1 MQEVETEELR
11 QIPNKEVY
19 MLYEITMHTSD
30 TSTEWGEGVSGIPA
44 KLANG
49 KMVKIPVLEATN
61 TLTVGVTGTGKSKSY
76 TLPAA
81 RHLLNSNPM
90 IKGVFF
96 ETKRTFLDAFMQ
108 ENDKVIAYDPT
119 IVPVYNLFQWCMI
132 KEIRQARDKEAEMR
146 QIAEVLFG
154 DLLTGAENNR
164 AWIESARN
172 TFIAVLRV
180 IIDCYSDNT
189 SNWDLINALRNMSVN
204 NLLAYLAK
212 HPRNHSLL
220 SKDFSYEVNK
230 RESYTP
236 TRRATDI
243 MFFFNSVLEIFG
255 GAFESKGED
264 TIHDYLHG
272 KYGRNLFL
280 LHDLATAESSRPF
293 ILYFLK
299 KIKDEKMSLSSTIKE
314 PMLWVMDEADK
325 LSDGGK
331 SADFGLF
338 QVATLG
344 REYGLQILLTTQ
356 SVENLY
362 GLAPGFNEH
371 IARGGLSGFPVVL
384 SFRPGDA
391 TTISTLQTLFGSRR
405 RDITTMPLSRYDH
418 PVVKSELEPIV
429 SEADFAELDTGE
441 AYIKIKSAT
450 PQKVSIILEEC

>member
-1 MQEVETEELR
+1 
-11 QIPNKEVY
+11 
-19 MLYEITMHTSD
+19 MLYEISLHTADASP
-30 TSTEWGEGVSGIPA
+30 EWADGVGGILA
-44 KLANG
+44 KLTDG
-49 KMVKIPVLEATN
+49 KKVKIPVLESTN
-61 TLTVGVTGTGKSKSY
+61 VLTVGVTGTGKSKSY

-81 RHLLNSNPM
+81 RYLLSSSPM
-90 IKGVFF
+90 MKGVFF

-108 ENDKVIAYDPT
+108 QNDKVITYDPT
-119 IVPVYNLFQWCMI
+119 IVPACNLFQWCLI
-132 KEIRQARDKEAEMR
+132 KEIRQARDKEGEMR

-154 DLLTGAENNR
+154 DLLAGAENNR

-180 IIDCYSDNT
+180 IVDCYPDNT

-220 SKDFSYEVNK
+220 NKDFSYDPNK
-230 RESYTP
+230 SEAYTP

-255 GAFESKGED
+255 GAFESKGQD
-264 TIHDYLHG
+264 TIHDYLFSAPG
-272 KYGRNLFL
+272 YGRNLFL
-280 LHDLATAESSRPF
+280 VHDLATAESSRPF

-299 KIKDEKMSLSSTIKE
+299 KIKDEKMSLSSTIIE
-314 PMLWVMDEADK
+314 PMLWCMDEADK
-325 LSDGGK
+325 LSDSGK
-331 SADFGLF
+331 AADFGIF
-338 QVATLG
+338 QAATLG

-356 SVENLY
+356 SIENLY

-371 IARGGLSGFPVVL
+371 IARGGLSGFPVLL

-405 RDITTMPLSRYDH
+405 HDITTMPLSRYDH
-418 PVVKSELEPIV
+418 PTVKSEIEPVV
-429 SEADFAELDTGE
+429 SEADFAQLDTGE
-441 AYIKIKSAT
+441 AYIKIKSAH
-450 PQKVSIILEEC
+450 PQKVSITLEEC

>member
-1 MQEVETEELR
+1 
-11 QIPNKEVY
+11 
-19 MLYEITMHTSD
+19 MLYEISLHTADASP
-30 TSTEWGEGVSGIPA
+30 EWADGVGGILA
-44 KLANG
+44 KLTDG
-49 KMVKIPVLEATN
+49 KEVKIPVLGSTN
-61 TLTVGVTGTGKSKSY
+61 VLTVGVTGTGKSKSY

-81 RHLLNSNPM
+81 RYLLSSNPM
-90 IKGVFF
+90 MKGVFF

-108 ENDKVIAYDPT
+108 QNDKVITYDPT
-119 IVPVYNLFQWCMI
+119 IVPACNLFQWCLI
-132 KEIRQARDKEAEMR
+132 KEIRQARDKEGEMR

-154 DLLTGAENNR
+154 DLLAGAENNR

-180 IIDCYSDNT
+180 IVDCYPDNT

-204 NLLAYLAK
+204 GLLAYLSK
-212 HPRNHSLL
+212 HSRNHSLL
-220 SKDFSYEVNK
+220 NKDFSYDVNK
-230 RESYTP
+230 SESYTP

-314 PMLWVMDEADK
+314 PMLWCMDEADK
-325 LSDGGK
+325 LADGGK
-331 SADFGLF
+331 AADFGLF
-338 QVATLG
+338 QAATLG

-371 IARGGLSGFPVVL
+371 IAKGGLSGFPVL
-384 SFRPGDA
+384 ISFRPGDA
-391 TTISTLQTLFGSRR
+391 TTISTLQTLFGSKRH
-405 RDITTMPLSRYDH
+405 DITTMPLSRYDH
-418 PVVKSELEPIV
+418 PAVKSEIEPVV
-429 SEADFAELDTGE
+429 SEADFAQLDTGE
-441 AYIKIKSAT
+441 AYIKIKST
-450 PQKVSIILEEC
+450 HPQKVSIILEEC

>member
-1 MQEVETEELR
+1 
-11 QIPNKEVY
+11 
-19 MLYEITMHTSD
+19 MLYEISLHTADASP
-30 TSTEWGEGVSGIPA
+30 EWADGVGGI
-44 KLANG
+44 LAQLTDG
-49 KMVKIPVLEATN
+49 KKVKIPVLESTN
-61 TLTVGVTGTGKSKSY
+61 VLTVGVTGTGKSKSY

-81 RHLLNSNPM
+81 RYLLSSNPM
-90 IKGVFF
+90 MKGVFF

-108 ENDKVIAYDPT
+108 QNDKVITYDPT
-119 IVPVYNLFQWCMI
+119 IVPACNLFQWCLI
-132 KEIRQARDKEAEMR
+132 KEIRQARDKEGEMR

-154 DLLTGAENNR
+154 DLLAGAENNR

-180 IIDCYSDNT
+180 IVDCYPDNT

-220 SKDFSYEVNK
+220 NKDFSYDPNKSEV
-230 RESYTP
+230 YTP

-255 GAFESKGED
+255 GAFESKGQD
-264 TIHDYLHG
+264 TIHDYLFG
-272 KYGRNLFL
+272 APGYGRNLFL
-280 LHDLATAESSRPF
+280 VHDLAIAESSRPF

-299 KIKDEKMSLSSTIKE
+299 KIKDEKMSLSSTIIE
-314 PMLWVMDEADK
+314 PMLWCMDEADK
-325 LSDGGK
+325 LCDSGK
-331 SADFGLF
+331 AADFGIF
-338 QVATLG
+338 QAATLG

-371 IARGGLSGFPVVL
+371 IAKGGLSGFPVL
-384 SFRPGDA
+384 ISFRPGDA

-405 RDITTMPLSRYDH
+405 HDITTMPLSRYDH
-418 PVVKSELEPIV
+418 PTVKSEIEPVV
-429 SEADFAELDTGE
+429 SEADFAQLDTGE
-441 AYIKIKSAT
+441 AYIKIKSAH
-450 PQKVSIILEEC
+450 PQKVSITLEEC